1 MIPVPI
7 LREHAVV
14 LSLAWFSVKTPSEAP
29 LACFLTVQWP
39 VAKWQCIMSK
49 FAPARIPSPNEFMTS
64 HATFEYRYMI
74 HVLVFRFIDRAHC
87 FKYSDR

>member
-14 LSLAWFSVKTPSEAP
+14 LSLASFSVKTLSEAP
-29 LACFLTVQWP
+29 LTSVLLT
-39 VAKWQCIMSK
+39 VAKWQCVNVQVCTCTN
-49 FAPARIPSPNEFMTS
+49 PRTLEFMTS
-64 HATFEYRYMI
+64 HATFEYRSMI
-74 HVLVFRFIDRAHC
+74 HVLVFRFIHRAHC

>member
-14 LSLAWFSVKTPSEAP
+14 LSLASFCVRTPSEAP
-29 LACFLTVQWP
+29 LTSVLLK
-39 VAKWQCIMSK
+39 VAKWQCVNVQVCTCTYP
-49 FAPARIPSPNEFMTS
+49 FPHEFMTS

-74 HVLVFRFIDRAHC
+74 HVLVFRFIHRAHC

>member
-14 LSLAWFSVKTPSEAP
+14 LSLVWFSVRTPSLAP
-29 LACFLTVQWP
+29 LACFLA
-39 VAKWQCIMSK
+39 VAKWQSIMSK
-49 FAPARIPSPNEFMTS
+49 FAPARIPSPNEFMAS